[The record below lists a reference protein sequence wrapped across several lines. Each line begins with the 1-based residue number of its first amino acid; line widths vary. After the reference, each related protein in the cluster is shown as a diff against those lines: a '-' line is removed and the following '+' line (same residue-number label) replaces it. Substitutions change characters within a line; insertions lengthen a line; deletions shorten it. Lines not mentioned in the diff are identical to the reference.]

1 MPTESRRLPK
11 RGVAKNGNKPKRVRR
26 AAKAGSESVDSVT
39 EEGRV
44 AVAPTM
50 PTEAA
55 TVAETAEAEK
65 ESDLAAETAAVGKEG
80 DVAVEKAPAEKEG
93 NLGHSPS
100 SVQEER
106 TEVTVAKEMAVLF
119 RIIKDLQ
126 KLDTKLIVGNT
137 DQEQFE
143 DMYRLAQL
151 SELDREAELAK
162 RHADLQARQEMEAI
176 QEQQRQVDDMSTAVA
191 EQMKR
196 REMEAL
202 QSRNQVSFLVQFLQY
217 CVYSL

>member
-1 MPTESRRLPK
+1 
-11 RGVAKNGNKPKRVRR
+11 
-26 AAKAGSESVDSVT
+26 
-39 EEGRV
+39 
-44 AVAPTM
+44 M

-65 ESDLAAETAAVGKEG
+65 ESDLAAETAAVEKEG
-80 DVAVEKAPAEKEG
+80 DVEVEKAPAEKEG